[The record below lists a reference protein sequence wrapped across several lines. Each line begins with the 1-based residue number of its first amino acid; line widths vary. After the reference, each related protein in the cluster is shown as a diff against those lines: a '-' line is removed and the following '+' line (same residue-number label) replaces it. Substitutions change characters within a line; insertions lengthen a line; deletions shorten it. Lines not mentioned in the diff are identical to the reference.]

1 MLKLIN
7 KLLNNNGFKSYL
19 STVFVVGQFIIS
31 FFGTFVSL
39 GMVFCYGQSSWSGFI
54 LCLIPLI
61 LFSSWFIY
69 LIKKIVWEY
78 L

>member
-31 FFGTFVSL
+31 FFGTLISL
-39 GMVFCYGQSSWSGFI
+39 EMVFCYGESSWIGFI
-54 LCLIPLI
+54 IPLI

-69 LIKKIVWEY
+69 LIKKVVWKY
-78 L
+78 M